1 MCSSYYDAVTGD
13 GECQDPYI
21 TAAVAATLWQGRCRY
36 AYRQNNKL
44 GYDHTAIYNAFSN
57 LQEDKLA
64 FLEF

>member
-36 AYRQNNKL
+36 AYRQN
-44 GYDHTAIYNAFSN
+44 
-57 LQEDKLA
+57 
-64 FLEF
+64 